1 MKMRV
6 ISTIKNFHY
15 PSSEN
20 QSSSE
25 EEVTDDEAEESGE
38 EENNDGKSDASS
50 TAPVKREWNTKEEAK
65 QAFKELL
72 REKVCM
78 KILLSFNLQS
88 LLLVISLFVL
98 RN

>member
-1 MKMRV
+1 MKDKLEEEK
-6 ISTIKNFHY
+6 TKEN
-15 PSSEN
+15 EN